1 MKRNKLLAI
10 PGVFVPTN
18 DTVTLISYKHL
29 RQAPYDI
36 DVLALSGYVDDTLQN
51 ELSND
56 KYFNKFHIEY
66 TYEYNRTVATFEK
79 KNVIEGVYNL
89 FRYVHKAIKKAKQND
104 YEVIYTSSIPS
115 FTHLAGYRIK
125 KKLGSKVRWIAS
137 FSDPLYKSPYKYDPD
152 SFNEYSLLA
161 KIGFHVYIAIYMNG
175 FYEKI
180 TMKYADEILYVSD
193 EQRDFM
199 IGNYSK
205 KLQPILKVKSKV
217 IPLNY
222 IPEWEMYQTMTEHQ
236 NNVAKKLPLVIVHL
250 GRVYGHR
257 RLEKL
262 LLALK
267 ELKDENPCLSECILF
282 EQYGELLPRYVKL
295 IQEYNLED
303 VFLHFGKIAYGE
315 ANRKMIDCDILAL
328 FDTILPGENQPYLP
342 SKILE
347 YILLK
352 KEIFAISEKNSP
364 ANRLLTQ
371 LGFHCCNYDVEDI
384 KKTLLKL
391 MAEGPREYHYD
402 LSQFSNEKYI
412 D

>member
-1 MKRNKLLAI
+1 MKKNKLLAI
-10 PGVFVPTN
+10 PGAFVPAN

-36 DVLALSGYVDDTLQN
+36 DVLALSAPTDETLQN
-51 ELSND
+51 ELSKD
-56 KYFNKFHIEY
+56 EYYKKFHIEY

-79 KNVIEGVYNL
+79 KNVIEGVFNL
-89 FRYVHKAIKKAKQND
+89 FRYVRLAIKKAKQND
-104 YEVIYTSSIPS
+104 YEVVYTSSIPS

-125 KKLGSKVRWIAS
+125 KKLGSKVKWIAS
-137 FSDPLYKSPYKYDPD
+137 FSDPLYKSPYKYDHD
-152 SFNEYSLLA
+152 SYKEYSLLA

-180 TMKYADEILYVSD
+180 AMKHADEILYISE

-199 IGNYSK
+199 IGNYSL
-205 KLQPILKVKSKV
+205 KLQPILMEKSKV

-222 IPEWEMYQTMTEHQ
+222 IPEWQMYQEM
-236 NNVAKKLPLVIVHL
+236 VAGHKRAEKKLPYTIVHL

-257 RLEKL
+257 RIEKL
-262 LLALK
+262 LQALK
-267 ELKDENPCLSECILF
+267 ELKDENAELSEYICF

-295 IQEYNLED
+295 IQEYDIED
-303 VFLHFGKIAYGE
+303 VFHYFEKISYGE
-315 ANRKMIDCDILAL
+315 ANQKMIDCDVLAL
-328 FDTILPGENQPYLP
+328 FDTILPVENQPYLP

-364 ANRLLTQ
+364 ANRLLSQ
-371 LGFHCCNYDVEDI
+371 LGYTCCDYSVEDI
-384 KKTLLKL
+384 KKTLLRL
-391 MAEGPREYHYD
+391 IAEGPKEYHYD
-402 LSQFSNEKYI
+402 LNHFKNKKYI

>member
-10 PGVFVPTN
+10 PGAFVPTN

-29 RQAPYDI
+29 RQAPYEI
-36 DVLALSGYVDDTLQN
+36 DVLALNGPIDDTLQE
-51 ELSND
+51 ELLKD
-56 KYFNKFHIEY
+56 EYFEKFHIEY

-79 KNVIEGVYNL
+79 KNVIEGIFNL
-89 FRYVHKAIKKAKQND
+89 FRYVRQAIKKASQND
-104 YEVIYTSSIPS
+104 YEVVYTSSIPS

-125 KKLGSKVRWIAS
+125 KKLGSKIKWIAS
-137 FSDPLYKSPYKYDPD
+137 FSDPLYKSPYKYDSD
-152 SFNEYSLLA
+152 SYKEYSLLA
-161 KIGFHVYIAIYMNG
+161 KLGFHVYIAIYMNG

-180 TMKYADEILYVSD
+180 AMKYADEILYISE

-199 IGNYSK
+199 IENYSPS
-205 KLQPILKVKSKV
+205 LQPSLKEKSKV

-222 IPEWEMYQTMTEHQ
+222 IPEWKMYQLMIEKQ
-236 NNVAKKLPLVIVHL
+236 GKKEKKPPYTIVHL

-257 RLEKL
+257 RIEKL
-262 LLALK
+262 LEALK
-267 ELKDENPCLSECILF
+267 ELKDENDQLAEFIRF

-295 IQEYNLED
+295 IREYNIAD
-303 VFLHFGKIAYGE
+303 VFLYFEKIPYGD
-315 ANRKMIDCDILAL
+315 ANKKMIDCDVLAL
-328 FDTILPGENQPYLP
+328 FDTILPVENQPYLP

-347 YILLK
+347 YILLR

-371 LGFHCCNYDVEDI
+371 LGYNCCDYDVAEI
-384 KKTLLKL
+384 KKALLKL
-391 MAEGPREYHYD
+391 IAVGPNEYHYNLD
-402 LSQFSNEKYI
+402 AFKNSRYI

>member
-1 MKRNKLLAI
+1 MKKNRLLAI
-10 PGVFVPTN
+10 PGAFVPAN

-36 DVLALSGYVDDTLQN
+36 DVLALSAPIDDTLQK
-51 ELSND
+51 ELSKDECFD
-56 KYFNKFHIEY
+56 KFNIEY
-66 TYEYNRTVATFEK
+66 TYEYSRTVASFEK
-79 KNVIEGVYNL
+79 KNVLEGLFNL
-89 FRYVHKAIKKAKQND
+89 FRYVHSAIKKAREND

-125 KKLGSKVRWIAS
+125 KKLGNKVKWIAS

-152 SFNEYSLLA
+152 SYKEYSLLA

-180 TMKYADEILYVSD
+180 AMKYADEILYISE

-199 IGNYSK
+199 IGN
-205 KLQPILKVKSKV
+205 QPLKRQPLLLEKSTV
-217 IPLNY
+217 VPLNY
-222 IPEWEMYQTMTEHQ
+222 IPEWQMYRSMIEEQKNTE
-236 NNVAKKLPLVIVHL
+236 KKPPYTIVHL

-257 RLEKL
+257 RIEKL
-262 LLALK
+262 LQSLK
-267 ELKDENPCLSECILF
+267 ELKEDYPNLSEHILF

-295 IQEYNLED
+295 IQEYNIGD
-303 VFLHFGKIAYGE
+303 VFRYFEKIPYGE
-315 ANRKMIDCDILAL
+315 ANQKMVDCDVLAL
-328 FDTILPGENQPYLP
+328 FDTILTVENQPYLP

-347 YILLK
+347 YILMR

-371 LGFHCCNYDVEDI
+371 LGYTCCDYDVADI
-384 KKTLLKL
+384 KRTLSTLIK
-391 MAEGPREYHYD
+391 EGPNKYYYD
-402 LSQFSNEKYI
+402 LDAFKNKRYI